1 MKMENKKIE
10 NHKIETVEHDMHVDG
25 HILKEKKVTT
35 FIEGRHSGMEGNWDA
50 TEIVRYF
57 RSIES
62 SKQNRCLEVT
72 EHFREGFITGRK
84 VMKSEFENGDPR
96 KMTGDEMK
104 QFENDWDK
112 LSSLA
117 FLKTHP
123 NLTHC
128 TQID

>member
-1 MKMENKKIE
+1 MKMENKIIE

-25 HILKEKKVTT
+25 QILKEKKVTT

-50 TEIVRYF
+50 IEIVKYV
-57 RSIES
+57 RSIEND
-62 SKQNRCLEVT
+62 KNRCLEVT

-84 VMKSEFENGDPR
+84 DRKSEIENGDPR
-96 KMTGDEMK
+96 KMTEDEIE

-112 LSSLA
+112 LSCLA
-117 FLKTHP
+117 FLNTRP
-123 NLTHC
+123 NLTHS